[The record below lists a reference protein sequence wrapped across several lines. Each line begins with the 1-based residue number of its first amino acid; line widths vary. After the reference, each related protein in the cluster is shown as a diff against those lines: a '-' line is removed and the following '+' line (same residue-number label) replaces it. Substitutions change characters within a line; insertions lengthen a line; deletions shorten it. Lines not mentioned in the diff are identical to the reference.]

1 MPFVDFFRNSRASL
15 QIFSKG
21 EMQTSDIETF
31 PVPFFFKLFLLL
43 FSRADDFTRM
53 TLSVHL

>member
-21 EMQTSDIETF
+21 EMQTGDIETF
-31 PVPFFFKLFLLL
+31 PVPFFFKLFCFFLVEQTT
-43 FSRADDFTRM
+43 SRE
-53 TLSVHL
+53 